1 MAIRWRIMMKQIQWF
16 PGHMFKSLREIR
28 ERISLMDIVIVLLD
42 SRLPSS
48 SMNPELFKIIKTKP
62 TVLLFN
68 KMDLS
73 DDNILNQWIN
83 HYQALGYSTLKIDAQ
98 SGKNVNKLHDLTK
111 EVLKEKLDRERSKGL
126 KERPIRTMILGI
138 PNVGKSTLINQLSKS
153 SATKTGNT
161 PGVTKAQQWIKL
173 GENFELLDTPGV
185 LWPRF
190 DDATVG
196 YHLAITGAIKD
207 KILPEDDVVH
217 YALDFLKKYY
227 PKKLYDKYG
236 ITQEDQYIDMLNKVG
251 KLRGALGK
259 GGEIDYERV
268 YTIILTDIRNK
279 QLGGLSFDRLEPL
292 SIRE

>member
-1 MAIRWRIMMKQIQWF
+1 MMKQIQWF

-236 ITQEDQYIDMLNKVG
+236 ITQEDLYIDMLNKVG

-259 GGEIDYERV
+259 GGEIDYDRV

>member
-1 MAIRWRIMMKQIQWF
+1 MMKQIQWF

-28 ERISLMDIVIVLLD
+28 EKISLMDIVIVLVD

-73 DDNILNQWIN
+73 DDQILNQWLD
-83 HYQALGYSTLKIDAQ
+83 HYQKLGYSTLKIDSQ
-98 SGKNVNKLHDLTK
+98 TGKNVNKLHDLTK

-217 YALDFLKKYY
+217 YAMDFLKKYY
-227 PKKLYDKYG
+227 PKRIYDKYG
-236 ITQEDQYIDMLNKVG
+236 ITSEDNYIDMLNKIG
-251 KLRGALGK
+251 KMRGALGK
-259 GGEIDYERV
+259 GGEIDYDRV

-279 QLGGLSFDRLEPL
+279 QLGGLSFDRLEPV

>member
-1 MAIRWRIMMKQIQWF
+1 MMKQIQWF

-28 ERISLMDIVIVLLD
+28 EKISLMDIVIVLVD

-73 DDNILNQWIN
+73 DDQILNQWLD
-83 HYQALGYSTLKIDAQ
+83 HYQKLGYSTLKIDSQ
-98 SGKNVNKLHDLTK
+98 TGKNVNKLHDLTR

-217 YALDFLKKYY
+217 YAMDFLKKYY
-227 PKKLYDKYG
+227 PKRIFDRYG
-236 ITQEDQYIDMLNKVG
+236 ITGEDNYIDMLNKVG
-251 KLRGALGK
+251 KMRGALGK
-259 GGEIDYERV
+259 GGEIDYDRV

-279 QLGGLSFDRLEPL
+279 QLGGLSFDRLEPV